1 MLCDGLS
8 IPDTNGAGALARAK
22 AFSIRGAANDD
33 GPVPVAHGMALS
45 LLRRNSGELTSRQL
59 GIFLTVYLDE
69 GRHTV
74 RGLATL
80 FHICKPAVARS
91 LDRLGELGLVRRN
104 VDPRDRRSVLVHRT
118 ELGWAFLG
126 ELRRSVGRA
135 ADDAERSAEAAAAAA
150 ARRFAAGGVGH
161 GGVSA
166 PASPR
171 RD

>member
-1 MLCDGLS
+1 M
-8 IPDTNGAGALARAK
+8 
-22 AFSIRGAANDD
+22 
-33 GPVPVAHGMALS
+33 
-45 LLRRNSGELTSRQL
+45 
-59 GIFLTVYLDE
+59 
-69 GRHTV
+69 
-74 RGLATL
+74 
-80 FHICKPAVARS
+80 
-91 LDRLGELGLVRRN
+91 
-104 VDPRDRRSVLVHRT
+104 LVHRT

>member
-1 MLCDGLS
+1 MVS
-8 IPDTNGAGALARAK
+8 RFPTKNGAGALTRAK
-22 AFSIRGAANDD
+22 AFNTPAAANDD
-33 GPVPVAHGMALS
+33 GPEPVAHGMALS
-45 LLRRNSGELTSRQL
+45 LLRRRSGELTARQL

-69 GRHTV
+69 GQHTV

-80 FHICKPAVARS
+80 FHICKPAVTRS

-126 ELRRSVGRA
+126 ELRRAVGRA
-135 ADDAERSAEAAAAAA
+135 ADDAERGAEAA
-150 ARRFAAGGVGH
+150 ARRFAANGRGMGLDR
-161 GGVSA
+161 A
-166 PASPR
+166 R